1 MIKKLVKLTGLAL
14 VVLATLLV
22 VRTWLHQPD
31 ARDTAKLIEI
41 ALDEQAIAER
51 LAEAIR
57 YRTLSNQN
65 VDDLDAEAFEG
76 FIEWVAQTYPS
87 VQENLSLARF
97 GYTLLYRWQGR
108 DPSLQPVLLT
118 GHYDVVPVIPG
129 TESKWQVAP
138 FAGEIKDGI
147 VWGRGALDDKS
158 GVIGILEAVTFL
170 LDQGAQP
177 ERTVYLSFGHDEE
190 VGGSRGAGA
199 VTQHLRDQG
208 IQLAWSL
215 DEGSF
220 LFDGLFPGVEP
231 LMAPINV
238 AEKGSLTL
246 DVVALAAGGHSSM
259 PPSTTAVGKLAKAV
273 TKLES
278 NPVPGGL
285 SGLSGAMFEEISRH
299 MPFGQRL
306 LFANSWLF
314 SGILDSVLSQVTF
327 ANAMLRTT
335 TAPTMLSG
343 SVKTNVLP
351 IEAIATV
358 NFRIH
363 PRDSVESVTAYVSDL
378 LASDDIEI
386 RPRGGVNASAVSSWE
401 SDGFTAIQKSLGEVH
416 GDVVSMPGLMIA
428 GSDSKHYGQ
437 VADDA
442 YRFNPFTVTQADLTG
457 FHGTNEKISVNNLA
471 NGVRAYIRILVNGA
485 GAN

>member
-1 MIKKLVKLTGLAL
+1 LGLAL

-108 DPSLQPVLLT
+108 DPSLQPVLMT

-314 SGILDSVLSQVTF
+314 SGILDSVLSQITF

-386 RPRGGVNASAVSSWE
+386 RPRGGVNASTVSSWE
-401 SDGFTAIQKSLGEVH
+401 SAGFTAIQKSLGEVH

-442 YRFNPFTVTQADLTG
+442 YRFNPFIVTQADLTG

-471 NGVRAYIRILVNGA
+471 DGVRAYIRILVNGA

>member
-1 MIKKLVKLTGLAL
+1 MMKKLLTFLGLAL

-41 ALDEQAIAER
+41 ALDEHAIAER

-57 YRTLSNQN
+57 YRTLSNQS

-129 TESKWQVAP
+129 TESKWQVGP

-147 VWGRGALDDKS
+147 IWGRGALDDKS

-190 VGGSRGAGA
+190 VGGSRGAGV

-314 SGILDSVLSQVTF
+314 SGLLDSVLSQVTF

-363 PRDSVESVTAYVSDL
+363 PRDSAESVTAYVSDL

-401 SDGFTAIQKSLGEVH
+401 SAGFTAIQKSLGEVH
-416 GDVVSMPGLMIA
+416 SDVVSMPGLMIA

-442 YRFNPFTVTQADLTG
+442 YRFNPFIVTQADLTG

-471 NGVRAYIRILVNGA
+471 NGVRAYIRILINGA
-485 GAN
+485 GTN

>member
-1 MIKKLVKLTGLAL
+1 MMKKLLTFLGLAL

-31 ARDTAKLIEI
+31 GRDTAKLIEI
-41 ALDEQAIAER
+41 ALDEHAIAER

-57 YRTLSNQN
+57 YRTLSNQS

-129 TESKWQVAP
+129 TESKWQVGP

-147 VWGRGALDDKS
+147 IWGRGALDDKS

-314 SGILDSVLSQVTF
+314 SGLLDSVLSQVTF

-363 PRDSVESVTAYVSDL
+363 PRDSAESVTAYVSDL

-401 SDGFTAIQKSLGEVH
+401 SAGFTAIQKSLGEVH
-416 GDVVSMPGLMIA
+416 SDVVSMPGLMIA

-442 YRFNPFTVTQADLTG
+442 YRFNPFIVTQADLTG

-471 NGVRAYIRILVNGA
+471 NGVRAYIRILINGA
-485 GAN
+485 GTN

>member
-1 MIKKLVKLTGLAL
+1 MKKLLTFLGLAL

-41 ALDEQAIAER
+41 ALDEHAIAER

-57 YRTLSNQN
+57 YRTLSNQS

-129 TESKWQVAP
+129 TESKWQVGP

-147 VWGRGALDDKS
+147 IWGRGALDDKS

-314 SGILDSVLSQVTF
+314 SGLLDSVLSQVTF

-363 PRDSVESVTAYVSDL
+363 PRDSAESVTAYVSDL

-401 SDGFTAIQKSLGEVH
+401 SAGFTAIQKSLGEVH
-416 GDVVSMPGLMIA
+416 SDVVSMPGLMIA

-442 YRFNPFTVTQADLTG
+442 YRFNPFIVTQADLTG

-485 GAN
+485 GTN

>member
-1 MIKKLVKLTGLAL
+1 MKKLLTFLGLAL

-41 ALDEQAIAER
+41 ALDEHAIAER

-57 YRTLSNQN
+57 YRTLSNQS

-129 TESKWQVAP
+129 TESKWQVGP

-147 VWGRGALDDKS
+147 IWGRGALDDKS

-314 SGILDSVLSQVTF
+314 SGLLDSVLSQVTF

-363 PRDSVESVTAYVSDL
+363 PRDSAESVTAYVSDL

-401 SDGFTAIQKSLGEVH
+401 SAGFTAIQKSLGEVH

-442 YRFNPFTVTQADLTG
+442 YRFNPFIVTQADLTG

-485 GAN
+485 GTN